1 MLRIQQRYLI
11 NLISTR
17 SFSSSSLNPDFSS
30 NTTQESRAQQIVNA
44 EIKSGINPVPVFKR
58 AVLNSQ
64 KVAVKDIINGEKTYN
79 ELLSGAFK
87 FSKEISNVCEKES
100 LSRVA
105 FLCNNDISYIISQW
119 ATWISGQ
126 IAVPLCKSHPAD
138 LLEYYIK
145 DSQTNLIMASP
156 EFEERIRPVAE
167 KLNKPLKIIE
177 QSSILDQEGL
187 NSDEDTIIDNI
198 PKGSFYKNSPAM
210 MVYTSGTTS
219 RPKGVLLSYS
229 NLDAQI
235 SSLIHAWNIQ
245 PTDTIL
251 HSLPLHHVHGIINA
265 LLVPLS
271 AGSKI
276 TMLPKFDADTVWS
289 NLLNINMPQKDR
301 VTVYMGVPTSYSYLI
316 QEYDKLFSKS
326 SQMKEYIKSHCQNKV
341 RLMISGSAPLPQT
354 IFQRWK
360 DITGHKL
367 LERYGMTEIGMC
379 LSNTLKE
386 DAFRQRLPGFVGH
399 PLPNVSVRIVNSEND
414 KDVLLEAKGDY
425 NKGVWSYAEEE
436 KASLKIKPGLANDA
450 EIIGSLEVKGP
461 SVFEG
466 YWDRAEGTKTAFTED
481 GWFITGDTVCYDQT
495 ANSFKIMGRNSVD
508 IIKSRGYKISALE
521 IETKLLENPIV
532 EDCAVI
538 GVADEVLGQK
548 VVALVVY
555 RENLTKTNG
564 NGNTQ
569 QPQTQTDKSLALK
582 KWCESKFAS
591 YCMPTITVVNKIPRN
606 QMGKVNKVDLMKDIF
621 NATTTPVK

>member
-1 MLRIQQRYLI
+1 MLRIQQRSFLK
-11 NLISTR
+11 LISSR
-17 SFSSSSLNPDFSS
+17 SLSSSLNPDFSS

-58 AVLNSQ
+58 AVLNNS
-64 KVAVKDIINGEKTYN
+64 KIAIKDALNGEKTYT
-79 ELLSGAFK
+79 ELLTGSYK
-87 FSKEISNVCEKES
+87 LSTQISDICEKES

-126 IAVPLCKSHPAD
+126 IAVPLCKSHPAE
-138 LLEYYIK
+138 LLEFYIN
-145 DSQTNLIMASP
+145 DSQSNLIVTTP
-156 EFEERIRPVAE
+156 EYEERLKPIAE
-167 KLNKPLKIIE
+167 KLKKPLKVIE
-177 QSSILDQEGL
+177 QSSLLDQEAV
-187 NSDEDTIIDNI
+187 SIDEDTIIDNI
-198 PKGSFYKNSPAM
+198 PKGSFYKKSPAM
-210 MVYTSGTTS
+210 IVYTSGTTS
-219 RPKGVLLSYS
+219 KPKGVMISYS
-229 NLDAQI
+229 SLEAQI
-235 SSLIHAWNIQ
+235 ASLKHAWNIQ
-245 PTDTIL
+245 PNDTIL
-251 HSLPLHHVHGIINA
+251 HSLPLHHVHGVINA

-271 AGSKI
+271 AGSRV
-276 TMLPKFDADTVWS
+276 TMLPKFDPDNVWT

-326 SQMKEYIKSHCQNKV
+326 TQMKEYIRTHCQNKI
-341 RLMISGSAPLPQT
+341 RLMVSGSAPLPQT

-386 DAFRQRLPGFVGH
+386 NKERSRLPGFVGQ
-399 PLPNVSVRIVNSEND
+399 PLPGVNVRIVNPDNES
-414 KDVLLEAKGDY
+414 DVLLEAKGDF
-425 NKGVWSYAEEE
+425 NKGVWSQTDEEE
-436 KASLKIKPGLANDA
+436 KAVLKIKPGLSSDA

-461 SVFEG
+461 NVFEE
-466 YWDRAEGTKTAFTED
+466 YWDRPKETQSAFRDD
-481 GWFITGDTVCYDQT
+481 GWFITGDAVCYDPT
-495 ANSFKIMGRNSVD
+495 VNSFKIMGRNSVD

-521 IETKLLENPIV
+521 IETKLLENPLV

-555 RENLTKTNG
+555 REIKPDAKNG
-564 NGNTQ
+564 NGTQ
-569 QPQTQTDKSLALK
+569 QPQTDKSLALK

-591 YCMPTITVVNKIPRN
+591 YCMPSITVVSKIPRN
-606 QMGKVNKVDLMKDIF
+606 QMGKVNKADLLKDIVK
-621 NATTTPVK
+621 ATSTPVK